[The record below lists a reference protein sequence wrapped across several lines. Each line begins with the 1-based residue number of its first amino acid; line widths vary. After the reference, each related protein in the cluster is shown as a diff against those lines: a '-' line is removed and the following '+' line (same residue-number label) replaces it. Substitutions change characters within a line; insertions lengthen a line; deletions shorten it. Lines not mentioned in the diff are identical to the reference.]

1 MNWIRYYLSN
11 WYNSQNSLGLILL
24 IKELRAGQTANTLS
38 YAAVKLLT
46 SSWMSKLASSCQ
58 PALTL
63 RYRLTFSFFFF
74 CSLYC
79 ILFNSITFAY
89 NVFLLKLYCCHTL
102 QWKVLAVCVMWYI
115 SAMRSALSVFVR
127 LCACLQNHQ
136 TADVVIPASR

>member
-74 CSLYC
+74 FVRCTVFYLIPLHLPTMSFCWNSTAAIHSSEKCL
-79 ILFNSITFAY
+79 LFVS
-89 NVFLLKLYCCHTL
+89 CDTL
-102 QWKVLAVCVMWYI
+102 VQWEVHSVYLFVCV
-115 SAMRSALSVFVR
+115 R
-127 LCACLQNHQ
+127 ACKIIKL
-136 TADVVIPASR
+136 PM